1 MKVILLDT
9 IEKLGNAG
17 DVVNVKSGYARNYL
31 VPRKLALYATP
42 ANMKR
47 LTVIQENL
55 KAEEEKKVAAL
66 KVLAEKIA
74 STKLAFVRK
83 VDEQG
88 SMFGSV
94 SEHDLANALKEEG
107 VDVHRST
114 IALERHVK
122 TLGEHTVEVKLHR
135 EVLASLS
142 FIVKAENAEEFAVEL
157 PAEPAV
163 ELEAEPEVEPI
174 VEPET
179 PETEDATEEEIEQET
194 QPTEEPAAE
203 IEE

>member
-74 STKLAFVRK
+74 STKLVFVRK
-83 VDEQG
+83 IDEQG

-107 VDVHRST
+107 VDVHRSA

-135 EVLASLS
+135 EVLANLS
-142 FIVKAENAEEFAVEL
+142 FIVKAENAEEFAVEV

-163 ELEAEPEVEPI
+163 ELEAEPEIEPI
-174 VEPET
+174 VEPEI
-179 PETEDATEEEIEQET
+179 PETEDAVEEEIEQET

-203 IEE
+203 IE